1 MKRKRNG
8 EDSTEACRSPRRRV
22 KEEPFQESK
31 SVRERARPYLLAV
44 GKMHVD
50 VLETMWSVGRN
61 RRVEPAHVQELKDA
75 FMKGGLERSAP
86 ENRIAVLCS
95 AEEVRRIRQNMGQG
109 GDGDGDGDD
118 DPSDGEASFLHWAGV
133 NNSKAEVMA
142 GQHRLCALREYVK
155 ATGALESDA
164 WWTCEL
170 YDKADLNIKLRIN
183 RRDPSLP
190 DNHGQIWTQLVSIAS
205 DAAESTTRNQ
215 ATVDHKLVEALRL
228 GGEKSFP
235 TRRLVTLWNHKRWR
249 TLTTRWCQ
257 TRLGLETF
265 NISTFEWMASLRI
278 DDYWFATLE
287 AALETLQALPI
298 DETQDLGQDDW
309 NRLAAALQGGS
320 AGDRATAAKG
330 RTQEAVEA
338 AFYAGDG
345 SNGSHR
351 RATGLLETMDDAAYR
366 KVCRAV
372 WTLPHLTFVDLKRFL
387 RSKRPEMETAV
398 RVLHHVIG
406 WIHRESAVDLEN
418 VNPKSKSK
426 PQLLHHLQTALDGL
440 RSSRGLA
447 DGYPADTALRLQ
459 QRVLDFARR
468 SADAFRPP
476 EVQTLLKDN
485 TTSVDDAAYGKR
497 FDHVVW
503 ARLLCIVRQVTDP
516 GNDAYVLRPH
526 WETANASEGGVY
538 RAQVSTLVAAF
549 CAKLF
554 KLSGQSVGRN
564 NPTLLALQQ
573 SVEKVLAVS
582 GSNPQA
588 ALSGERTTAYDDAN
602 DVDDNDSTP
611 PPPGQPQQP
620 KSLDPADVGPHRQH
634 KRPRTVKPAAATRH
648 VSGTPRAPASFC
660 QMTTTT
666 GLPPTPATPTSQS
679 PAAAG
684 GGYTTDNGA
693 FHNGHHPC

>member
-8 EDSTEACRSPRRRV
+8 EDSAEACPSPRRRV
-22 KEEPFQESK
+22 KEGPFQESK

-61 RRVEPAHVQELKDA
+61 RRVEPGHVQELKDT
-75 FMKGGLERSAP
+75 FMRGGLERSAP

-95 AEEVRRIRQNMGQG
+95 AEEVRRIRQRIGQG
-109 GDGDGDGDD
+109 GDGDGDGDG

-155 ATGALESDA
+155 ATGAPESDA

-170 YDKADLNIKLRIN
+170 YDKDRLPAELNIKLRIN

-205 DAAESTTRNQ
+205 DAAEPTTRNQ

-228 GGEKSFP
+228 GSEKSFP

-287 AALETLQALPI
+287 AALETLQALPL

-309 NRLAAALQGGS
+309 NRLAAALQGS
-320 AGDRATAAKG
+320 SSTGDGAADVKR

-338 AFYAGDG
+338 VFYTGDG
-345 SNGSHR
+345 SNRPHR
-351 RATGLLETMDDAAYR
+351 RAAGLLETLDDAAYR
-366 KVCRAV
+366 RVCRAT
-372 WTLPHLTFVDLKRFL
+372 WTLPDLAFVDLKRFL

-406 WIHRESAVDLEN
+406 WIHHESAVELEN

-426 PQLLHHLQTALDGL
+426 PPLVHHLQTALDSL
-440 RSSRGLA
+440 YSSRGVT
-447 DGYPADTALRLQ
+447 DGCPGDAAVQLQ
-459 QRVLDFARR
+459 RRVLDLARR
-468 SADAFRPP
+468 SADAFQAP
-476 EVQTLLKDN
+476 EVQVLLRDSI
-485 TTSVDDAAYGKR
+485 TSVDDAAYSKR
-497 FDHVVW
+497 FDHAVW
-503 ARLLCIVRQVTDP
+503 AQLLRIVRRITDP
-516 GNDAYVLRPH
+516 SDDTRVLRPC
-526 WETANASEGGVY
+526 WETANASDAGVY
-538 RAQVSTLVAAF
+538 RAQVSTLVTAF
-549 CAKLF
+549 CAKVLR
-554 KLSGQSVGRN
+554 LGGQPVGKN
-564 NPTLLALQQ
+564 DAALLALQR

-582 GSNPQA
+582 GTKSRA
-588 ALSGERTTAYDDAN
+588 APAGNSITADDEAS
-602 DVDDNDSTP
+602 DVNDNDSTP
-611 PPPGQPQQP
+611 PGRPDLADARPPPSAQKTQDRQAVGGNSARLRRTRSP
-620 KSLDPADVGPHRQH
+620 SLFLSDDDSDRPSTSPLHADQAITSSDRQ
-634 KRPRTVKPAAATRH
+634 
-648 VSGTPRAPASFC
+648 
-660 QMTTTT
+660 
-666 GLPPTPATPTSQS
+666 
-679 PAAAG
+679 
-684 GGYTTDNGA
+684 
-693 FHNGHHPC
+693 